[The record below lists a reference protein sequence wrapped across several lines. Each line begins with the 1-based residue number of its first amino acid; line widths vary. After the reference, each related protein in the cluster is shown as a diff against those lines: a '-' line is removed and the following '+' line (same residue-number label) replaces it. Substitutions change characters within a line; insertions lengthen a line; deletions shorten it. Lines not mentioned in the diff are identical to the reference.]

1 MSAYIFSSLH
11 FSCLLHILQLI
22 ELETCPNCW
31 VSHLFSILKNRCSYG
46 ICFGSGYALQ
56 NSTPNISTPNILSFF
71 FFIDTRRAEKV
82 RILCRRSGLY
92 IYIYVDTYIYIY
104 TCIIYIYIH
113 VYRYIHICVYVYM
126 CLCIYIYVYM
136 YLCIY
141 VCIFMYVYVYMYMY
155 VYIYIHI

>member
-1 MSAYIFSSLH
+1 MNFRFWKMFLFFFQVFDVLFLKVSAYIFSSLH

-92 IYIYVDTYIYIY
+92 IYIYVDTYMYIYIY
-104 TCIIYIYIH
+104 TCI
-113 VYRYIHICVYVYM
+113 
-126 CLCIYIYVYM
+126 
-136 YLCIY
+136 
-141 VCIFMYVYVYMYMY
+141 
-155 VYIYIHI
+155 